1 MNIKT
6 KKSYYIVLLLS
17 CMLFLTGCGVK
28 IRDIFQ
34 IEDGKTTKEVKDP
47 YDKYK
52 DSNEEFV
59 TINGDVKVGIL
70 EYPSDVLN
78 KKENEIIEKMKQ
90 YGYKPISVTSSASP
104 NYDRNYLYT
113 ILFEKIKD

>member
-1 MNIKT
+1 MNIRLKI
-6 KKSYYIVLLLS
+6 SFVILLLS
-17 CMLFLTGCGVK
+17 LTLFLTGCVK
-28 IRDIFQ
+28 ISDIFNVKDDQ
-34 IEDGKTTKEVKDP
+34 ETKEVKDP
-47 YDKYK
+47 YEKYK

-70 EYPSDVLN
+70 EHSSDVLN
-78 KKENEIIEKMKQ
+78 EKENEIIEKMKE

-113 ILFEKIKD
+113 ILFQKIKD